1 MRDMRQR
8 DIPPIA
14 LVEALNGGPGSARD
28 DVRKAA
34 EDFDTSE
41 RTVYRRI
48 NEFGIRHI
56 CHWEM
61 PEGGEEAA

>member
-1 MRDMRQR
+1 MRQR
-8 DIPPIA
+8 DIPPTA
-14 LVEALNGGPGSARD
+14 LVEALNGGPGSPRE

-48 NEFGIRHI
+48 NQYGIAQI
-56 CHWEM
+56 CRWTL
-61 PEGGEEAA
+61 PDDGEKEAA